1 MGQQMHPG
9 MAGPGVP
16 QVSQAGPMMGGM
28 MPGGG
33 PPGVSGG
40 GPNAHA
46 LSHLTPHQGQMNPQ
60 FAAQQ
65 QQQMQVSKSDK
76 FI

>member
-1 MGQQMHPG
+1 
-9 MAGPGVP
+9 
-16 QVSQAGPMMGGM
+16 MMGGM

-33 PPGVSGG
+33 APGVSGG

-65 QQQMQVSKSDK
+65 QQQMQQASKFTKIHSHAQECSWR
-76 FI
+76 